1 MMITTTYRTAN
12 EFLECAQAALERNEA
27 ANNLILGMSLRL
39 KESPH
44 TFGTTPFFAAVTD
57 RERVLLAAVMTPP
70 FKLVLSSD
78 ADDYGDAVTAFT
90 KNLLS
95 LHLPIPGVTAAS
107 ALAANFAE
115 QWSQIAKVKC
125 RDGMRQRIY
134 ELRKVNPPQWAQ
146 GAIRLA
152 TKNDLDRAEQWA
164 IAFNNEAIGTP
175 ADNLRGFVERKIEAR
190 ELYLWVD
197 GSSTVSMAATTRP
210 TRHGVGVNLV
220 YTPPQFRGKG
230 YASSCVAAL
239 SQLQLDSGYQFCVL
253 YTDLANPTSN
263 SIYQKIG
270 YMPVCNS
277 DEYIFENTN

>member
-1 MMITTTYRTAN
+1 MLTTTYRTAD
-12 EFLECAQAALERNEA
+12 EFLKRAAPTLEKNEA

-44 TFGTTPFFAAVTD
+44 TFATTPLFATVTD
-57 RERVLLAAVMTPP
+57 RERVILAAVMTPP

-78 ADDYGDAVTAFT
+78 ADDFSDAVNSFT

-115 QWSQIAKVKC
+115 RWSQIAKVKC
-125 RDGMRQRIY
+125 RDGMHQRIY

-152 TKNDLDRAEQWA
+152 TKSDLDLVERRA
-164 IAFNNEAIGTP
+164 IAFNDEAIGTP
-175 ADNLRGFVERKIEAR
+175 ADNLRGLVERKIEAR
-190 ELYLWVD
+190 ELYVWAD
-197 GSSTVSMAATTRP
+197 GSSVVSMAATTRP
-210 TRHGVGVNLV
+210 TRHGVGFNLV
-220 YTPPQFRGKG
+220 YTPPPLRGKD

-253 YTDLANPTSN
+253 YTDLAKPTSN

-270 YMPVCNS
+270 YAHVRDS
-277 DEYIFENTN
+277 DEYIFEDIQ

>member
-1 MMITTTYRTAN
+1 MLTTTYRTAD
-12 EFLECAQAALERNEA
+12 EFLKRAAPTLEKNEA

-44 TFGTTPFFAAVTD
+44 TFATTPLFATVTD
-57 RERVLLAAVMTPP
+57 RERVILAAVMTPP

-78 ADDYGDAVTAFT
+78 ADDFSDAVNSFT

-115 QWSQIAKVKC
+115 RWSQIAKVKC
-125 RDGMRQRIY
+125 RDGMHQRIY

-146 GAIRLA
+146 GVIRLE
-152 TKNDLDRAEQWA
+152 TK
-164 IAFNNEAIGTP
+164 
-175 ADNLRGFVERKIEAR
+175 VERKIEAR
-190 ELYLWVD
+190 ELYVWAD
-197 GSSTVSMAATTRP
+197 GSSVVSMAATTRP
-210 TRHGVGVNLV
+210 TRHGVGVNLL
-220 YTPPQFRGKG
+220 YTPPPLRGKD

-270 YMPVCNS
+270 YAPVRDR
-277 DEYIFENTN
+277 DEYIFEDIQ

>member
-1 MMITTTYRTAN
+1 MMITTTYRTAD
-12 EFLECAQAALERNEA
+12 EFLEHAAPALEKNEA

-39 KESPH
+39 KDSPH
-44 TFGTTPFFAAVTD
+44 TFGTAPFFAAVTD
-57 RERVLLAAVMTPP
+57 RQRVMLAAVMTPP
-70 FKLVLSSD
+70 YKIVLSSD
-78 ADDYGDAVTAFT
+78 TDDYGDAVTAFT

-95 LHLPIPGVTAAS
+95 LHLPVPGVMAAS

-115 QWSQIAKVKC
+115 KWSKIAKVKC

-134 ELRKVNPPQWAQ
+134 ELRKVNPPQWAL
-146 GAIRLA
+146 GAMRLA
-152 TKNDLDRAEQWA
+152 TRSDVDLAEQWA

-175 ADNLRGFVERKIEAR
+175 ADNLRGLVERKIEAR
-190 ELYLWVD
+190 ELYVWMD

-220 YTPPQFRGKG
+220 YTPPQSRGKG

-270 YMPVCNS
+270 YMPVCDS
-277 DEYIFENTN
+277 DEYVFENT

>member
-1 MMITTTYRTAN
+1 MLTTTYRTAD
-12 EFLECAQAALERNEA
+12 EFLKRAAPTLEKNEA

-39 KESPH
+39 RESPH
-44 TFGTTPFFAAVTD
+44 TFATTPFFATVTD
-57 RERVLLAAVMTPP
+57 RERVILAAVMTPP

-78 ADDYGDAVTAFT
+78 ADDFSDAVDSFT

-115 QWSQIAKVKC
+115 KWLQIAKVKC

-152 TKNDLDRAEQWA
+152 TKSDLDLVERWA
-164 IAFNNEAIGTP
+164 IAFNNEALGTP
-175 ADNLRGFVERKIEAR
+175 EDNLRGLVERKIEAR
-190 ELYLWVD
+190 ELYLWID
-197 GSSTVSMAATTRP
+197 GDPVSMAATTRP

-220 YTPPQFRGKG
+220 YTPPQCRGKG

-270 YMPVCNS
+270 YEAVCNS
-277 DEYIFENTN
+277 DEYVFEGTQ